1 MLHDL
6 FYVEISVWEKVIR
19 TVAVYGVLLV
29 LLRLA
34 GKRQLGQFNT
44 FDLVV
49 LLLLSNVVQNAII
62 GPDNSL
68 LGGVI
73 GAVVLIGANTALVA
87 LGYRWPG
94 ILGRSKQLVEDGR
107 LDRKALRRELITEP
121 ELESA
126 LRREGIDGIAATET
140 VVLESDGAL
149 TPTKRPE
156 PTLADVLERLDRI
169 EQKLAS

>member
-1 MLHDL
+1 MLNDL
-6 FYVEISVWEKVIR
+6 FHVDISVWEKAIR
-19 TVAVYGVLLV
+19 TVAVYGALLI

-68 LGGVI
+68 LGGLI

-87 LGYRWPG
+87 LGYRWPR
-94 ILGRSKQLVEDGR
+94 ILGRSIRLVEGGK
-107 LDRKALRRELITEP
+107 LDRRALKRELITEP

-126 LRREGIDGIAATET
+126 LRREGIDGVAATET
-140 VVLESDGAL
+140 VILEPDGAL
-149 TPTKRPE
+149 TPTKKAE

-169 EQKLAS
+169 ERRLA